1 MLTKLKLVKL
11 MLELRFV
18 HVLYASHCAMMQSSH
33 FRSHQNNIPVNAV
46 MSGVLPTFLFFQTK
60 WTPSQTIDFS
70 GVHDWLPLKNLCL

>member
-33 FRSHQNNIPVNAV
+33 FRSHQNNIP
-46 MSGVLPTFLFFQTK
+46 
-60 WTPSQTIDFS
+60 
-70 GVHDWLPLKNLCL
+70 